1 MNNGLPRIEH
11 DHVLTGVKAK
21 PFGWPAASPDPGSG
35 RGPTAASGSPLSKHP
50 QFQVST
56 VSGDCHRLTSLTT
69 IGSHVGVEPA
79 ARLAT

>member
-50 QFQVST
+50 QIQVST
-56 VSGDCHRLTSLTT
+56 VSGDCQVVGATSPWR
-69 IGSHVGVEPA
+69 GS
-79 ARLAT
+79 